1 MWVEG
6 VSQSFEMRCKTGEP
20 PDDDRLEVDPER
32 ASKGEY
38 AAADETDDDEKNEWA
53 ESWRV

>member
-1 MWVEG
+1 
-6 VSQSFEMRCKTGEP
+6 MRCKTGEP

-38 AAADETDDDEKNEWA
+38 AAADETDEDEKNEWA